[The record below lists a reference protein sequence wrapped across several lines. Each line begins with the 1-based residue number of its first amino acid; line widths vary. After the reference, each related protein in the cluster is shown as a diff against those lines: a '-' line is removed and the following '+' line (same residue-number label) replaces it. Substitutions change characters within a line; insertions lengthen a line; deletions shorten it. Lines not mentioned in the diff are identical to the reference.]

1 MNVQIRRTGHF
12 AAAKPAI
19 RPFGFA
25 DHQVAVIGAGPHGL
39 SVSAHLR
46 AAGADSVTFGEPMS
60 FWQTGMPRGMKLRSP
75 WRGSHLSDA
84 GSRYTLARYADDMG
98 FVPQDP
104 FPLETF
110 VSYGK
115 WFQKH
120 LVPNIDRRTVKSVEA
135 HERGYRLTLSDGDTV
150 TARNV
155 VMALGLTS
163 QEHVP
168 ETFLALPAERV
179 SHTVSIPEPARFKG
193 CTVAV
198 IGAGQSAIG
207 TAVLMQEA
215 GAEVTLVTRD
225 DVRWIG
231 SENAGT
237 REQRSL
243 KWLLHRAI
251 SPPNPTGPFPLN
263 WIAGMPDAFR
273 LLPKQAREKLAER
286 CLKPAVSAYL
296 SPRLGNMAVISGQR
310 VTRAELRAGEIEL
323 SLDDGRTLRTGHV
336 VLGTGFTMDI
346 RRPGLLSPGVL
357 GDVATDDGFPV
368 LSRRLESSRA
378 GLYFASAAAAKSL
391 GPQMRFVW
399 GAGIAAPRITQ
410 SVMAR

>member
-1 MNVQIRRTGHF
+1 MNIQISRDSSYATARPTT
-12 AAAKPAI
+12 

-39 SVSAHLR
+39 SISAHLR
-46 AAGADSVTFGEPMS
+46 AAGADAVTFGEPMS

-75 WRGSHLSDA
+75 WRGSHISDA
-84 GSRYTLARYADDMG
+84 AARYTLARYADDMG

-104 FPLETF
+104 FPLESF
-110 VSYGK
+110 VAYGK
-115 WFQKH
+115 WFQRH
-120 LVPNIDRRTVKSVEA
+120 LVPNIDRRTVRSVEA
-135 HERGYRLTLSDGDTV
+135 DARGYRLTLSDGDTV

-163 QEHVP
+163 QEYVP
-168 ETFLALPAERV
+168 AVFHALPADRV
-179 SHTVSIPEPARFKG
+179 SHTVAIPEPARFAGK
-193 CTVAV
+193 TVAV
-198 IGAGQSAIG
+198 VGAGQSAIG

-215 GAEVTLVTRD
+215 GADVTLITRE

-237 REQRSL
+237 QEQRSI

-273 LLPKQAREKLAER
+273 LLPRRTQAKLAER
-286 CLKPAVSAYL
+286 CLRPAVSAYL
-296 SPRLGNMAVISGQR
+296 SPRLGSMAVISGQQ
-310 VTRAELRAGEIEL
+310 VTGADMRSGNVKLTLA
-323 SLDDGRTLRTGHV
+323 DGRTVTAGHV

-346 RRPGLLSPGVL
+346 RRPGVLSPGVL
-357 GDVATDDGFPV
+357 EDVVIEEGFPV
-368 LSRRLESSRA
+368 LNRRLETSRK
-378 GLYFASAAAAKSL
+378 GLYFASAAAARSL

-399 GAGIAAPRITQ
+399 GSGIAAPRITQ
-410 SVMAR
+410 NIVAR